1 MLAVQADIAFS
12 PAVPT
17 TLETPLTIS
26 IAWEMANGFLSLD
39 LKRKAI
45 TTMPTRMAATARKIQ
60 STAESSLLAP
70 SFFCVVF
77 DGDPDPAVEVA
88 EVDAEDKKDSLAD
101 RGEQAGS

>member
-1 MLAVQADIAFS
+1 MLAAQADIAFS
-12 PAVPT
+12 PAAPT

-26 IAWEMANGFLSLD
+26 MAWEMANGFLSLD

-60 STAESSLLAP
+60 RTAESSLLVP
-70 SFFCVVF
+70 SIFCVVF
-77 DGDPDPAVEVA
+77 DGDPPVVEVV

-101 RGEQAGS
+101 RGEQAGL